1 MQPHITIN
9 KTKLYLHFE
18 PQLSPQGRPIRLSGI
33 SKNLKVPE
41 KWVEN
46 SETKKN
52 ELKNHW
58 IYTFRFIDSLDGFIS
73 FEFDYYGKFVGAVK
87 S

>member
-1 MQPHITIN
+1 MDAILNI
-9 KTKLYLHFE
+9 KGVKLGLHFE
-18 PQLSPQGRPIRLSGI
+18 EQLSPQGRPIRLSGI
-33 SKNLKVPE
+33 AKNLKMPE